1 LANYW
6 FLRGSVRGGRT
17 WLVREGRTWAEAM
30 LERTDGSDRSAARG
44 KALRGAGQLA
54 WAEGDFQAASLLA
67 EESLSIMRELEDK
80 RASGYAE
87 WLLGLVRMGQRNSAA
102 ARPLL
107 EASRSLF
114 QELGDVW
121 NEASTLYPLGMA
133 AYLSGEGAPARAYS
147 QERLRLFRQVGD
159 VFGMALLASTLE
171 ALGLS
176 QGEEETVRSLY
187 EQSLPLLGAAKDR
200 ARLGMVL
207 INIGDNWQHH
217 YGDAHQAKMLYK
229 QGLKLWQD
237 MQAVDNWLG
246 IVMGLVGL
254 ADVAAAQGQA
264 ACA

>member
-1 LANYW
+1 
-6 FLRGSVRGGRT
+6 
-17 WLVREGRTWAEAM
+17 
-30 LERTDGSDRSAARG
+30 
-44 KALRGAGQLA
+44 
-54 WAEGDFQAASLLA
+54 
-67 EESLSIMRELEDK
+67 

-133 AYLSGEGAPARAYS
+133 AYLSGEGAAARAYY
-147 QERLRLFRQVGD
+147 QESLRLFRQVGD

-176 QGEEETVRSLY
+176 QGEEETARSLY

-237 MQAVDNWLG
+237 MQAVDNGLG

-254 ADVAAAQGQA
+254 AEVAAAEGQA
-264 ACA
+264 ECAGRLFGAAARLLPPSSSEREELNRRRAAARARLDAVPFEAGWAAGEAMTAEQAITE